1 MKFQK
6 LTRGDSLPVYLSP
19 SGSVQSAKDEGG
31 PPGTKTRVFLAGE
44 LHFVRE
50 DVATV
55 VTILSEL

>member
-1 MKFQK
+1 MKFQQ
-6 LTRGDSLPVYLSP
+6 LTRPDSSPVYLS
-19 SGSVQSAKDEGG
+19 SAGSVMSAKDEGG
-31 PPGTKTRVFLAGE
+31 PPGTKTRVFFAGE